1 MGQSVDCP
9 CGDQEMRP
17 QQWSTTN
24 LGWLIGFIC
33 LFTVSCQGDEHT
45 EDDFYDLIPNPSRR
59 SVYFSPIPYFTA
71 RSGEGGEW
79 WNSLCGTQD
88 QNFWA
93 KGHQAQNSWAN
104 EPQDQNFWEN
114 VPQAVNSW
122 ENEPQAAN
130 SWASVPQAPSF
141 WANVPQAPNFWAN
154 VFHQAPN
161 FWANVHP
168 DLNFWENETSD
179 E

>member
-45 EDDFYDLIPNPSRR
+45 EDDYYDLIPNPYRR

-71 RSGEGGEW
+71 RSGGGGEW
-79 WNSLCGTQD
+79 WNSFKRAPGSEFLGKRAPGSEFLGKRAPGSEFLGKRVPGSEFLGKRSTTQNED
-88 QNFWA
+88 EFYNNVMQVANNQE
-93 KGHQAQNSWAN
+93 KGSL
-104 EPQDQNFWEN
+104 E
-114 VPQAVNSW
+114 VPLVSLQKNARTRFES
-122 ENEPQAAN
+122 
-130 SWASVPQAPSF
+130 SKF
-141 WANVPQAPNFWAN
+141 
-154 VFHQAPN
+154 
-161 FWANVHP
+161 
-168 DLNFWENETSD
+168 
-179 E
+179 

>member
-33 LFTVSCQGDEHT
+33 FFTVSCQGDEHT

-79 WNSLCGTQD
+79 WNSFKRAPGSEFLGKRAPGSE
-88 QNFWA
+88 FLGKRA
-93 KGHQAQNSWAN
+93 PGSEFLGKRVPGSEFLGKRGHQLDYAHNVMQDAN
-104 EPQDQNFWEN
+104 HPKGSLE
-114 VPQAVNSW
+114 VPLM
-122 ENEPQAAN
+122 P
-130 SWASVPQAPSF
+130 
-141 WANVPQAPNFWAN
+141 
-154 VFHQAPN
+154 
-161 FWANVHP
+161 
-168 DLNFWENETSD
+168 L
-179 E
+179 